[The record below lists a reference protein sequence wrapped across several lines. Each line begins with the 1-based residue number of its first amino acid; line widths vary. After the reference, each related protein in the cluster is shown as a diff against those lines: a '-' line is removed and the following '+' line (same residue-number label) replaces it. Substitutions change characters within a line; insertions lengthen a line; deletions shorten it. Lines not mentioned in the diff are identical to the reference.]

1 MSLAVNHLIGFGAK
15 RRAASGFS
23 FEVCTAP
30 TPSTVDQ
37 TTPYTFTAASIGT
50 AAVGRRVLV
59 AMTGNDNGTSMNITG
74 VTIGGNAATIVAQS
88 TVNVSPNQAVF
99 ACLQVDSGTTADIVV
114 TCDADGSNN
123 MQIQVYALFGLSST
137 TPHDTYVENG
147 TTATVTGGTI
157 DCPAG
162 GAIFGVVGW
171 RDPGVATT
179 TTWTL
184 TTEVSDAYHDAV
196 ISYSHAYQSYVAAQT
211 GLSVTATASQAPT
224 HYAHALVSYG

>member
-15 RRAASGFS
+15 RAAAAAGFS

-30 TPSTVDQ
+30 TAL
-37 TTPYTFTAASIGT
+37 TTDVTTYTFTAASIGT

-59 AMTGNDNGTSMNITG
+59 AIVCSDNGLSANITG

-88 TVNVSPNQAVF
+88 TVNVSTNQTAF
-99 ACLQVDSGTTADIVV
+99 ACLQVDAGTTADIVV
-114 TCDADGSNN
+114 TMDADGANN

-137 TPHDTYVENG
+137 TPADTYVENG
-147 TTATVTGGTI
+147 TTATVTAGSI

-162 GAIFGVVGW
+162 GAIFGAVGW

-196 ISYSHAYQSYVAAQT
+196 LSYSHAYQSFVAAQT
-211 GLSVTATASQAPT
+211 ALSVTATANQAPT
-224 HYAHALVSYG
+224 QYAHALVSYG